1 MKSALSQ
8 LGPYRVEERIGTG
21 GMATVYRAATGPEGA
36 EARLALKVLHPELS
50 DEPEHVEMFVAEGE
64 LAKLMIHPVLV
75 PVWDTGIV
83 DGTYYMAMDLLEGLT
98 LSDLRRHYRSKQQP
112 VPRGHA
118 LWIMAQVL
126 DGLHFAHN
134 LTHTDGTFA
143 NVVHRDVSPRN
154 IFITTSGQVRLMDFG
169 IARSVVRKG
178 QTQAGVVKGTV
189 PYMAPEQ
196 ARAEEVDCRADV
208 FAAGMLLH
216 ELLTCRPPLKVDEAD
231 EQRRALA
238 GMDIHIDRKRIHLK
252 LRPILERALA
262 PRPDDRYAD
271 AAEFAAQ
278 LRGVLQE
285 LEPHHDPTLLGAMSG
300 RRVARRLRRPSDD
313 NRREH
318 QTSISRHSRP
328 PGRHRTQTRAPH
340 NARPELPEWNAQWD
354 GAQTL
359 GLVATLVFLVALC
372 HTFMTGLN

>member
-64 LAKLMIHPVLV
+64 LAKLMVHPVLV

-143 NVVHRDVSPRN
+143 NVVHR
-154 IFITTSGQVRLMDFG
+154 
-169 IARSVVRKG
+169 
-178 QTQAGVVKGTV
+178 
-189 PYMAPEQ
+189 
-196 ARAEEVDCRADV
+196 
-208 FAAGMLLH
+208 
-216 ELLTCRPPLKVDEAD
+216 
-231 EQRRALA
+231 
-238 GMDIHIDRKRIHLK
+238 
-252 LRPILERALA
+252 
-262 PRPDDRYAD
+262 
-271 AAEFAAQ
+271 
-278 LRGVLQE
+278 
-285 LEPHHDPTLLGAMSG
+285 
-300 RRVARRLRRPSDD
+300 
-313 NRREH
+313 
-318 QTSISRHSRP
+318 
-328 PGRHRTQTRAPH
+328 
-340 NARPELPEWNAQWD
+340 
-354 GAQTL
+354 
-359 GLVATLVFLVALC
+359 
-372 HTFMTGLN
+372 